1 MVTGFEP
8 RKRSRCVRVVAGG
21 TELWSRPS
29 VSSDKAAKAGS
40 HFVLPGCGGE
50 VALRLEAVRG
60 PMTWMAGVGPCE
72 AAEAGPAGVLGQVAV
87 REALSAVVL
96 PGGIVG
102 SGGLVALVH

>member
-1 MVTGFEP
+1 M
-8 RKRSRCVRVVAGG
+8 AG
-21 TELWSRPS
+21 L
-29 VSSDKAAKAGS
+29 
-40 HFVLPGCGGE
+40 
-50 VALRLEAVRG
+50 
-60 PMTWMAGVGPCE
+60 AGVGPCE